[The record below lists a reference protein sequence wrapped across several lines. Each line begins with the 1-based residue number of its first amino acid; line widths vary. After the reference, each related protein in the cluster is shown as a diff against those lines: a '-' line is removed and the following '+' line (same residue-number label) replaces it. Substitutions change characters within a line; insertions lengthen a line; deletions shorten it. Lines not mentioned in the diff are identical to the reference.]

1 MRVLYNG
8 VVMIKF
14 DKVSKTYRNGTHA
27 LYDISLDIKDG
38 EFVYIIG
45 ETGSGK
51 STMIKILD
59 GEELPT
65 SGDVIVTGINID
77 KKKKDN
83 KNEDVN
89 VGKLKK
95 RKVPLYRRNIG
106 VVFQDYRLLPK
117 KTVFENVAYAM
128 EVVDAPNDKLRPRVR
143 EVLKLVGLS
152 DKANSF
158 PNEISGGQQ
167 QRTAIARAIA
177 NRPKILI
184 ADEPTGNLDPKK
196 SNEIIKLFEKINRE
210 ENTTILIVTH
220 DIETVRKHPK
230 RTIEIKNGHI
240 VRDKADGIADVR
252 TTIDKM
258 DTETLNLSDFE
269 GLRLN
274 GEEDE

>member
-77 KKKKDN
+77 KKKKNN
-83 KNEDVN
+83 KNGDVN

>member
-77 KKKKDN
+77 KKKKNN